1 MVRESCTLTI
11 RRQHDISTVSP
22 RDHAH
27 ASGHTHSGQRPAWTA
42 RTHVTH
48 TLTRTHMCVRSI
60 PHAYGYPPT
69 ELVRRQ
75 SNGRTSGSAMLGQEH
90 SEVRA
95 SPHVEV
101 VGVQV
106 VPVRRKTNARMHAC
120 FEGVSRYRIMC
131 TTTIY
136 RCDPQL
142 RQFRPQTVTKAS
154 YFEFLARARLQL
166 SSNSYS
172 AGIVALRI
180 PILGTVRCG

>member
-1 MVRESCTLTI
+1 MFGVAALSIAEGRGSRSSSTSQSGSLSPYRQSEACMVRESCTLTI

-120 FEGVSRYRIMC
+120 FEGVSR
-131 TTTIY
+131 
-136 RCDPQL
+136 
-142 RQFRPQTVTKAS
+142 
-154 YFEFLARARLQL
+154 
-166 SSNSYS
+166 
-172 AGIVALRI
+172 
-180 PILGTVRCG
+180 